1 MTSNAT
7 LSPGPAIGDP
17 DPVTVVVTRFVK
29 PGREED
35 YKRWLAR
42 LIAASQDA
50 PNSLGTVVLAPQPG
64 ESHTFRYIQRFA
76 DAASLRAWEDSDLR
90 RRLSAE
96 ADRFSTSQRQ
106 VATGLETWF
115 SVPEAPALPPP
126 PKWKMAIVTFVAA
139 YALTAI
145 IIPREMAWLPS
156 SWSFYLVNV
165 ITNAL
170 LVTLLTYVA
179 MPVAARVLRR
189 WLY

>member
-1 MTSNAT
+1 MTGDAT
-7 LSPGPAIGDP
+7 LSAGQPTSDP
-17 DPVTVVVTRFVK
+17 DPATVVITRFVK

-42 LIAASQDA
+42 LLAAAEGA

-64 ESHTFRYIQRFA
+64 ESNTFRLIHRFA
-76 DAASLRAWEDSDLR
+76 DAGSLRAWEDSDAR

-106 VATGLETWF
+106 VATGLEAWF

-126 PKWKMAIVTFVAA
+126 PKWKMAIVTFVVA

-145 IIPREMAWLPS
+145 IIPREMAWLPR

-165 ITNAL
+165 ITNVL
-170 LVTLLTYVA
+170 LVGLLTYVA
-179 MPVAARVLRR
+179 MPIAARVLRR